1 MSVFMTALNVVINQK
16 LNHGT
21 NYFQYMQPCSRMHR
35 TCFGC
40 MCGHLLAELGSLR
53 NREEEFPC
61 IEMQER
67 ENRHAFKNWLIV
79 SGQPLLHFSYLLHC
93 NAGVSALALF

>member
-1 MSVFMTALNVVINQK
+1 MTALNVVINQK

-21 NYFQYMQPCSRMHR
+21 NYFQYMQPCSRMHH

-40 MCGHLLAELGSLR
+40 MDGRFLAELGSLR

-67 ENRHAFKNWLIV
+67 ENRHAFENWLIP
-79 SGQPLLHFSYLLHC
+79 SGQPLMHFSYLLHC